1 MFDPACLHS
10 AVAAE
15 VILSASQ
22 FDHAGLHLTAL
33 GKIVPAAIDLLP
45 AGNHTAVLVQ
55 IIRVVLVCEPA
66 FDLLAVRSVV
76 IPFALDFF
84 PLAAFGSVG
93 ACAARGS
100 AVAKLDGSSLSV
112 AGETPCDVIVV
123 TCVRVNDGCAG
134 AVASY
139 ADRCVVI
146 DAVAVPVVVNGV
158 AAKDI
163 AVCSGHE
170 FAVFLE
176 IRDSSG
182 AVDPCVGSREPLAVL
197 GHAARVQALGYKVA
211 AVHAGVLSVS
221 RISGSCPFVRI
232 GDRLVGGI
240 GISAVSVCLEGRS
253 SDRACLEVVCC
264 SGVCCCACCCV
275 CRCQV
280 CCGLV
285 CCDICCGQFCCCLA
299 CSVSKEHLV
308 FAFIILFLLLNIL
321 EPGEVSVCI
330 GDGSDF
336 PVSGA
341 VLGKHCCEII
351 AIGRYVLSIL
361 VCAFCIAFGHPLVD
375 VDQDLSVLFA
385 AGSYSVTG
393 DQACQ
398 LLCGGHAHSG
408 VTVLSCPLCAY
419 AAVCL
424 SGLAVKQV
432 RSLSFFII
440 SKRIHDLCCLHVA
453 ELFSNCCAV
462 GFHLAGDLKD
472 LLVRD
477 RCTSRIEI
485 CDGIFICDAVL
496 VLCSK
501 KAAIL
506 PDCSFD
512 LVAFSIKGCSG
523 RKYGCAECTCRD
535 CEC

>member
-1 MFDPACLHS
+1 M
-10 AVAAE
+10 
-15 VILSASQ
+15 
-22 FDHAGLHLTAL
+22 
-33 GKIVPAAIDLLP
+33 
-45 AGNHTAVLVQ
+45 
-55 IIRVVLVCEPA
+55 
-66 FDLLAVRSVV
+66 
-76 IPFALDFF
+76 
-84 PLAAFGSVG
+84 
-93 ACAARGS
+93 
-100 AVAKLDGSSLSV
+100 
-112 AGETPCDVIVV
+112 IVV

-158 AAKDI
+158 AAEDI

-176 IRDSSG
+176 IRDCAR

-197 GHAARVQALGYKVA
+197 GHAARVQALGYEVA
-211 AVHAGVLSVS
+211 AVHAGVLSV
-221 RISGSCPFVRI
+221 IGIPGSSPLVRV
-232 GDRLVGGI
+232 GDGLVGRI
-240 GISAVSVCLEGRS
+240 GISAVSVGLKGGS
-253 SDRACLEVVCC
+253 SDRAGLEVVCS
-264 SGVCCCACCCV
+264 SGVCCCAC
-275 CRCQV
+275 R
-280 CCGLV
+280 GLV
-285 CCDICCGQFCCCLA
+285 CCDLACCDVCFGQFCCDLV

-424 SGLAVKQV
+424 SGLVVKQV

-472 LLVRD
+472 LLIRD
-477 RCTSRIEI
+477 RCASRIEI

-523 RKYGCAECTCRD
+523 CANYTCRD